1 MKNNYV
7 KGGPDP
13 NSGGY
18 GGYGYGGGSYG
29 GGSYGGG
36 SYGYGGGSSYGYGG
50 YGSDGYGSS
59 GPQRS
64 AKDYILMLRERIWYL
79 IVAFFIIFSGSILY
93 TFNKTKVYTAVATM
107 QVLRDDPA
115 AIDEGAEMEPN
126 QIRGAE
132 DLNTQISVI
141 NSGAIIKG
149 VQQRLQEDELKRFMA
164 PYQDSFN
171 LTGALTPGEI
181 LGKNRRVIPQRMSLM
196 VNIAYSHPDPIIAS
210 RVANL
215 FAEEFINHN
224 LTKSID
230 AAMKAVEDLRVR
242 ADQQRERV
250 EELELKLAEYRE
262 KHNAVSLDQQ
272 ENIANDQLKT
282 LNAIK
287 SQNKNDFDVAETK
300 WNLIETYRRE
310 KKDLWEL
317 SFIAE
322 QVRVASLLQSIS
334 DAKIQISSLSKRYRE
349 KHPAMISLVQTF
361 QESESELVIAV
372 QNAVDKIYASY
383 AESKENFEVA
393 SKRLAEKEKELIA
406 LSKTGVE
413 FNTLMREFDVQQG
426 FLQAIVSRM
435 TMQKTLVNLKNP
447 NARIIDE
454 AFPPIKHS
462 SPNIAVN
469 LMAGAFGGV
478 AVGVALVFIVAFL
491 DDRIKSA
498 FDIEGAV
505 GLALLGVI
513 TKIKK
518 LDSASKAQAVASN
531 ADRHVTETFRSVYS
545 SLKLNEES
553 KNAKVILTTSTV
565 PSEGKS
571 FVSSNLALTFANHGD
586 KTLLLDGDLR
596 LPNVARSMQIENE
609 KGHLSHVQDGVSL
622 DDLIIKEVYP
632 NMDVLPTGGKSKNPT
647 QVLNSAEFQNMLGEL
662 RNRYDRIIIDSPP
675 LAAVSDALI
684 LLPLVDGVIYVIKF
698 NSVKRKTAVVNVRR
712 LWETNIPV
720 FGAILNYV
728 STTMS
733 SYYYSQYS
741 DKSYKN
747 YYLSAEDDFN
757 DGFEPIAE
765 DNDETE
771 AMEVSQAAV
780 HESSE
785 QDSKPKE

>member
-1 MKNNYV
+1 
-7 KGGPDP
+7 
-13 NSGGY
+13 
-18 GGYGYGGGSYG
+18 
-29 GGSYGGG
+29 
-36 SYGYGGGSSYGYGG
+36 
-50 YGSDGYGSS
+50 
-59 GPQRS
+59 
-64 AKDYILMLRERIWYL
+64 
-79 IVAFFIIFSGSILY
+79 
-93 TFNKTKVYTAVATM
+93 
-107 QVLRDDPA
+107 
-115 AIDEGAEMEPN
+115 
-126 QIRGAE
+126 
-132 DLNTQISVI
+132 
-141 NSGAIIKG
+141 
-149 VQQRLQEDELKRFMA
+149 
-164 PYQDSFN
+164 
-171 LTGALTPGEI
+171 
-181 LGKNRRVIPQRMSLM
+181 MSLM

-272 ENIANDQLKT
+272 ENIANEQLKT
-282 LNAIK
+282 LNSIK
-287 SQNKNDFDVAETK
+287 SVNKNNFDIAETK
-300 WNLIETYRRE
+300 WNLIETYQRE
-310 KKDLWEL
+310 KRDLWEL
-317 SFIAE
+317 SFIAD
-322 QVRVASLLQSIS
+322 QPRVADLLNSIS
-334 DAKIQISSLSKRYRE
+334 QSKIQISSLSKRYRE
-349 KHPAMISLVQTF
+349 KHPVMIALVQTL
-361 QESESELVIAV
+361 QESEVELVSAV
-372 QNAVDKIYASY
+372 QNAVDKVYATY

-413 FNTLMREFDVQQG
+413 YNTLLREFDVQQG

-454 AFPPIKHS
+454 ALPPIRHS

-469 LMAGAFGGV
+469 LLAGAFGGG
-478 AVGVALVFIVAFL
+478 AVGIAIVFIVAFL

-609 KGHLSHVQDGVSL
+609 KGHLNYIQDGENL
-622 DDLIIKEVYP
+622 DDLIVKEVYP
-632 NMDVLPTGGKSKNPT
+632 NLDVLPTGGKSKNPT
-647 QVLNSAEFQNMLGEL
+647 QVLNGANFQSMLAEL
-662 RNRYDRIIIDSPP
+662 RNRYDRIVIDSPP

-698 NSVKRKTAVVNVRR
+698 NSVKRKTAIVNVRR

-728 STTMS
+728 SSTMS

-747 YYLSAEDDFN
+747 YYMSADDDFD
-757 DGFEPIAE
+757 DGFEPIVE
-765 DNDETE
+765 NNDETDDKEMSE
-771 AMEVSQAAV
+771 ATI
-780 HESSE
+780 
-785 QDSKPKE
+785 QDSPDNSDKPGKES

>member
-18 GGYGYGGGSYG
+18 GGYGGSGNYGYGGGGSY
-29 GGSYGGG
+29 SY
-36 SYGYGGGSSYGYGG
+36 GGSSYGYGG
-50 YGSDGYGSS
+50 YGSEGYG
-59 GPQRS
+59 GAKPQRS
-64 AKDYILMLRERIWYL
+64 ARDYILMFRERIWYL

-107 QVLRDDPA
+107 QVLRDDPT
-115 AIDEGAEMEPN
+115 AIEEGVEMEPN

-132 DLNTQISVI
+132 DLNTQISVL
-141 NSGAIIKG
+141 NSGSIVKG

-171 LTGALTPGEI
+171 LTGALSAGEI

-196 VNIAYSHPDPIIAS
+196 VNIAYSHPDPIMAS

-272 ENIANDQLKT
+272 ENIAGEQLKT
-282 LNAIK
+282 LNSIK
-287 SQNKNDFDVAETK
+287 SLNKNNFDIAETK

-310 KKDLWEL
+310 KRDLWEL

-322 QVRVASLLQSIS
+322 QSRVATLLESIS
-334 DAKIQISSLSKRYRE
+334 SAKITISSLSKRYRE
-349 KHPAMISLVQTF
+349 KHPAMISMLQTY
-361 QESESELVIAV
+361 QESEAELSIAV
-372 QNAVDKIYASY
+372 QNAEDKIYATY
-383 AESKENFEVA
+383 AETKENFEVA

-413 FNTLMREFDVQQG
+413 YNTLLREFDVQQG

-462 SPNIAVN
+462 SPNIAIN
-469 LMAGAFGGV
+469 LLGGAFGGF
-478 AVGVALVFIVAFL
+478 AVGVALVFIVSFL

-505 GLALLGVI
+505 GLSLLGVI

-518 LDSASKAQAVASN
+518 LDAASKAQAVASN

-596 LPNVARSMQIENE
+596 LPNIARSMQIENE
-609 KGHLSHVQDGVSL
+609 KGHLNHIQDGESL
-622 DDLIIKEVYP
+622 DDLIVKEVYP
-632 NMDVLPTGGKSKNPT
+632 NMDVLATGGKSKNPT
-647 QVLNSAEFQNMLGEL
+647 QVLNGEVFQNMISEL

-747 YYLSAEDDFN
+747 YYMSAEDDFD
-757 DGFEPIAE
+757 DGFEPITE
-765 DNDETE
+765 DNDDTDEDV
-771 AMEVSQAAV
+771 AMSEVAIHDSSDDGL
-780 HESSE
+780 ES
-785 QDSKPKE
+785 KEKS

>member
-1 MKNNYV
+1 M
-7 KGGPDP
+7 
-13 NSGGY
+13 
-18 GGYGYGGGSYG
+18 
-29 GGSYGGG
+29 
-36 SYGYGGGSSYGYGG
+36 
-50 YGSDGYGSS
+50 
-59 GPQRS
+59 
-64 AKDYILMLRERIWYL
+64 
-79 IVAFFIIFSGSILY
+79 
-93 TFNKTKVYTAVATM
+93 
-107 QVLRDDPA
+107 
-115 AIDEGAEMEPN
+115 
-126 QIRGAE
+126 
-132 DLNTQISVI
+132 
-141 NSGAIIKG
+141 
-149 VQQRLQEDELKRFMA
+149 
-164 PYQDSFN
+164 
-171 LTGALTPGEI
+171 
-181 LGKNRRVIPQRMSLM
+181 
-196 VNIAYSHPDPIIAS
+196 IA
-210 RVANL
+210 
-215 FAEEFINHN
+215 
-224 LTKSID
+224 
-230 AAMKAVEDLRVR
+230 
-242 ADQQRERV
+242 
-250 EELELKLAEYRE
+250 
-262 KHNAVSLDQQ
+262 
-272 ENIANDQLKT
+272 
-282 LNAIK
+282 
-287 SQNKNDFDVAETK
+287 
-300 WNLIETYRRE
+300 
-310 KKDLWEL
+310 
-317 SFIAE
+317 
-322 QVRVASLLQSIS
+322 
-334 DAKIQISSLSKRYRE
+334 
-349 KHPAMISLVQTF
+349 LVQTL
-361 QESESELVIAV
+361 QESEVELVSAV
-372 QNAVDKIYASY
+372 QNAVDKVYATY

-413 FNTLMREFDVQQG
+413 YNTLLREFDVQQG

-454 AFPPIKHS
+454 ALPPIRHS

-469 LMAGAFGGV
+469 LLAGAFGGG
-478 AVGVALVFIVAFL
+478 AVGIAIVFIVAFL

-609 KGHLSHVQDGVSL
+609 TGHLNYIQDGENL
-622 DDLIIKEVYP
+622 DDLIVKEVYP
-632 NMDVLPTGGKSKNPT
+632 NLDVLPTGGKSKNPT
-647 QVLNSAEFQNMLGEL
+647 QVLNGANFQSMLAEL
-662 RNRYDRIIIDSPP
+662 RNRYDRIVIDSPP

-698 NSVKRKTAVVNVRR
+698 NSVKRKTAIVNVRR

-728 STTMS
+728 SSTMS

-747 YYLSAEDDFN
+747 YYMSADDDFD
-757 DGFEPIAE
+757 DGFEPIVE
-765 DNDETE
+765 NNDETDDKEMSE
-771 AMEVSQAAV
+771 ATI
-780 HESSE
+780 
-785 QDSKPKE
+785 QDSPDNSDKPGKES